1 MNSWWARCLLL
12 ASSLPA
18 WSRVT
23 SFSPSTCS
31 RRVKTSLDMVWGEPA
46 PERYRLPIAKKTE
59 YDWREYRAY
68 LVRDADEISVE
79 EEARALER
87 SDPKLA
93 KQSELGNAFADAL
106 LSIFQKERRQNNN
119 NNSHRINNNHRINI
133 HNNSPEMRKKTT
145 KKRSS
150 RGHLVV
156 KPSTAS
162 VLTDGNPN
170 RSWIH
175 EANIE
180 TQEDVTAFGGKQ
192 MLSLLE
198 EQRMMPLAKKKAVTR
213 TLPKTF
219 AHLLPYAEVGSVLL
233 SSECLSGNFHQ
244 TVVLIVEQSEER
256 GTIGVI
262 INRPLQLN
270 LRGLVAHQK
279 SVKLEISTKM
289 TFGDSPVANGGPIH
303 TDVMNV
309 LHTNNRIGGAKKL
322 LNGVYVGGEAELLD
336 EVRMGNL
343 DPRNVLFVRGHAQ
356 WTPGQLNREL
366 EKKVWYPASVSKDFI
381 LRYAR
386 DGQSNSPSKNLWAE
400 IMTELGGEYAELA
413 QDYARGFTDY
423 RQGKKP

>member
-1 MNSWWARCLLL
+1 MTTKCPIFVVCLIPCLKFLCVFFDLSENTRKSTTTFKIMNSWWARCLLL

-262 INRPLQLN
+262 INRYVCVWN
-270 LRGLVAHQK
+270 IHMK
-279 SVKLEISTKM
+279 SL
-289 TFGDSPVANGGPIH
+289 DSCFAQHVFS
-303 TDVMNV
+303 
-309 LHTNNRIGGAKKL
+309 
-322 LNGVYVGGEAELLD
+322 
-336 EVRMGNL
+336 
-343 DPRNVLFVRGHAQ
+343 LFVIPFSDHC
-356 WTPGQLNREL
+356 N
-366 EKKVWYPASVSKDFI
+366 
-381 LRYAR
+381 
-386 DGQSNSPSKNLWAE
+386 
-400 IMTELGGEYAELA
+400 
-413 QDYARGFTDY
+413 
-423 RQGKKP
+423 